1 MRQHIRPSV
10 GLRSPGPA
18 FSRRCFASEKPS
30 GQAKNPRWLLV
41 SIGLGLPISIYLW
54 QRGDTKKPSSK
65 PHTQPRGANQEYSQ
79 ESEAT
84 QAGVQNIKSGSSG
97 GDVPRGMGAP
107 NGPGSISAKQEG
119 LSNADTM
126 NPYVNEPG
134 YLALQ
139 SYGTKTIFRATY
151 LSNHELV
158 ERMTLSG
165 APVRRGTKVS
175 NFSPNAVYFTSPT
188 FQILS
193 LKQQITS
200 IKIYFIK
207 SSTMNGHAACPKCG
221 VAADGTGKSCGACGA
236 TCPV

>member
-84 QAGVQNIKSGSSG
+84 QVGGQNIKSGSSG

-134 YLALQ
+134 YLASQ
-139 SYGTKTIFRATY
+139 SYGTKVG
-151 LSNHELV
+151 EV
-158 ERMTLSG
+158 EPFLKISISDFLL
-165 APVRRGTKVS
+165 PRGTKVS